1 MKPERIDKITNLLD
15 SLSLRGKWEIFQ
27 QLDEKGSFNGQFNI
41 RGIGGGL
48 VAGDI
53 VGILESADATFM
65 AQSPQIVR
73 ELLEEIKKQ
82 QDWDL
87 GWESPTKENLDEYT
101 SLVNQGKWGHKQQHK
116 ARAAIM
122 TLITEV
128 LRLRGKTYSLPASN
142 MPNHC
147 KTCGQ
152 YDANQCGGMG

>member
-1 MKPERIDKITNLLD
+1 MKPERIDEITNLLD

-53 VGILESADATFM
+53 VGILEPADATFM

-73 ELLEEIKKQ
+73 ELLEEVREK
-82 QDWDL
+82 
-87 GWESPTKENLDEYT
+87 
-101 SLVNQGKWGHKQQHK
+101 
-116 ARAAIM
+116 
-122 TLITEV
+122 
-128 LRLRGKTYSLPASN
+128 LPASN
-142 MPNHC
+142 MPIHC